1 LRPVLVRPA
10 VPADVPVLAQLRW
23 EFRTAAAE
31 PVEDRAG
38 FEARFRERVGR
49 ALAGGSWRAW
59 VAELPEGSA
68 GAQDGIVGHVY
79 AARVDKL
86 PNPVDEPE
94 SHLYVSNLYVRPTHR
109 GRGIGT
115 ALLAAALDLALA
127 AADGTDAAI
136 LWAWPGSAGLYARHG
151 FGPSPEILERRPV
164 RR

>member
-1 LRPVLVRPA
+1 MRPVLVRPA
-10 VPADVPVLAQLRW
+10 GLPDVPVLARLRW
-23 EFRTAAAE
+23 EFRTAGAK

-49 ALAGGSWRAW
+49 ALAEGSWRAW
-59 VAELPEGSA
+59 VADVAE
-68 GAQDGIVGHVY
+68 DGIVGHVY

-94 SHLYVSNLYVRPTHR
+94 SHLYVSNLYVRPAHR

-115 ALLAAALDLALA
+115 ALLAAALDPALD

-136 LWAWPGSAGLYARHG
+136 LWAWPGTAGLYARHG